1 MGTQMEAAVLGW
13 YVLTETD
20 SPFLVGS
27 ISAARM
33 SLNLMALFAGAIV
46 DRLPR
51 HQLLAAVEMGP
62 ASLGAV
68 MLVLILSDQL
78 QVWHIFVIVMV
89 AGLVR
94 VF

>member
-1 MGTQMEAAVLGW
+1 MNRGAFPLSVFRYRDYALVWTSTTLVSMGTQMEAAVLGW

-51 HQLLAAVEMGP
+51 H
-62 ASLGAV
+62 
-68 MLVLILSDQL
+68 
-78 QVWHIFVIVMV
+78 
-89 AGLVR
+89 
-94 VF
+94 